1 MSSYLHDNFK
11 RPTCRL
17 CYGCWAESSAVA
29 LLAPERRVNPC
40 FEKYNWS
47 IPLIM
52 KICAFVFSFCGEY
65 DKKDKRLKVVYLVTS
80 SWKKT
85 IEHVHRVVTRTLQ
98 NKPEIGKH
106 GKNNYWSFSNRVN
119 HDTRRFGSLTHC
131 NGNIKESKK
140 CEIVV
145 ASDGEDVDNWLQMV
159 IIMTMTMITIM
170 MMMSPTCHQNCQ
182 EGRAGRTHCTSV
194 QALAGRQGPA
204 LKTYYK

>member
-1 MSSYLHDNFK
+1 MLG
-11 RPTCRL
+11 RVL
-17 CYGCWAESSAVA
+17 CCG
-29 LLAPERRVNPC
+29 APCTWETSQ
-40 FEKYNWS
+40 S
-47 IPLIM
+47 IPLIIKSVLLSSLSVGSM
-52 KICAFVFSFCGEY
+52 I
-65 DKKDKRLKVVYLVTS
+65 KKTKDWGKVVYLVTS

-85 IEHVHRVVTRTLQ
+85 IEHVHRVITRTLQ

-170 MMMSPTCHQNCQ
+170 IGMSPTCHQNCQ